1 MCEAKL
7 KDSSSATR
15 HDTAMKPQ
23 ITEIAVP
30 IPTRLFRGQ
39 QRLRIALVGLPNS
52 GKSTLF
58 NAVSATSIHT
68 GELTGTHRAYGECR
82 VQIGLDEA
90 DLIDLPSVHSLHQ
103 LKQDDLVAL
112 QYLLWGDQ
120 RPMVFAHDAEAPPAP
135 FSRPDVIIQVVDATA
150 LDRHLELTMELSM
163 LGTPVV
169 LALNMIDQARS
180 KGLHINTRRLS
191 KLLGMPVVP
200 TVALMGQGIADLFK
214 TAVSAVRNDVCPVP
228 QPASAHIC
236 EVLKPL
242 GAVLNKPEVQTAFRA
257 PLPLL
262 VMEVAANDHYFLD
275 EFRQHFPDLLSEIN
289 ELRQSAEQRLP
300 RPLPEEI
307 HADRHH
313 RAATLFEAVSRL
325 GDPHTGRGW
334 RYWLDELFLHPQ
346 WGLLGS
352 LAVFAAVLFVVF
364 EVSTWIDSMTS
375 AQLVDWINPWHPT
388 STLGVIGR
396 AVADGLIGLI
406 GIVIPYMIPLVML
419 LVALEES
426 GIMQRIAFVVDRWFH
441 HLGLHG
447 GVAVPFLLGLGCNV
461 PALSAAAVSTKGRE
475 RLIAS
480 LLITFVPCSARSAV
494 ILALAGKYLG
504 GLGIFAIFMLTLIVI
519 ALLGQI
525 FRRRYRGDSGPGQVQ
540 EIPPYALPH
549 WRSMLRTTWERT
561 SDILT
566 IVTPLLVGG
575 SVILALLGHFG
586 ADAVINT
593 ALTPITH
600 WWLGLPVV
608 LGVPI
613 LFGILRKELSLLMVY
628 QALGSFD
635 VGHYLDWVQIMTFL
649 IFLTFYFP
657 CVSTFAVMLRTLG
670 KRQAIYS
677 VSLSVSVALLI
688 SGIVRLFLEVAR
700 HVFA

>member
-1 MCEAKL
+1 
-7 KDSSSATR
+7 
-15 HDTAMKPQ
+15 MKAQ
-23 ITEIAVP
+23 VSEISVP
-30 IPTRLFRGQ
+30 IPSRLFRGP

-68 GELTGTHRAYGECR
+68 GELAGTHRAYGECR

-103 LKQDDLVAL
+103 LKHDDRVAL

-120 RPMVFAHDAEAPPAP
+120 RPIISAHDAEAPPAP
-135 FSRPDVIIQVVDATA
+135 FSRPDMIIQVVDATA

-163 LGTPVV
+163 LGLPVV
-169 LALNMIDQARS
+169 IALNMIDQARS
-180 KGLHINTRRLS
+180 KGMHINTRRLS

-200 TVALMGQGIADLFK
+200 TTALMGQGIADLFK
-214 TAVSAVRNDVCPVP
+214 TAVAAMRNDVCPLP
-228 QPASAHIC
+228 QPASPHIC

-242 GAVLNKPEVQTAFRA
+242 ATALKTPAIQTAFHV
-257 PLPLL
+257 PHPLL
-262 VMEVAANDHYFLD
+262 VMQVAANDSYFLD
-275 EFRQHFPDLLSEIN
+275 EIRQHFPDLLPEIDR
-289 ELRQSAEQRLP
+289 LREAAEQHLP
-300 RPLPEEI
+300 RPLAEEI

-352 LAVFAAVLFVVF
+352 LVVFAAVLFVVF
-364 EVSTWIDSMTS
+364 EISTWIDSATS
-375 AQLVDWINPWHPT
+375 ARLVDWISPWHPT
-388 STLGVIGR
+388 TTLGVIGR
-396 AVADGLIGLI
+396 AIADGLIGLI

-461 PALSAAAVSTKGRE
+461 PALSAAAASTRGRE

-504 GLGIFAIFMLTLIVI
+504 GLGIFAIFMLTMIVI
-519 ALLGQI
+519 ALLGQL

-540 EIPPYALPH
+540 EIPPYALPQ

-593 ALTPITH
+593 VLTPISS

-635 VGHYLDWVQIMTFL
+635 VGHYMDWVQIMTFL

-670 KRQAIYS
+670 KRQALFS
-677 VSLSVSVALLI
+677 VSLSIGVALLI
-688 SGIVRLFLEVAR
+688 SGIVRLCLEIAR
-700 HVFA
+700 HLLV

>member
-1 MCEAKL
+1 M
-7 KDSSSATR
+7 R
-15 HDTAMKPQ
+15 HYMVMKPQ
-23 ITEIAVP
+23 VTEINVP
-30 IPTRLFRGQ
+30 IPSRLYRGDK
-39 QRLRIALVGLPNS
+39 RLRIALVGLPNS

-58 NAVSATSIHT
+58 NAVSATSVHT
-68 GELTGTHRAYGECR
+68 GELSGTHSAYGECR
-82 VQIGLDEA
+82 IQVGFDEA
-90 DLIDLPSVHSLHQ
+90 NLIDLPNIHSLHQ
-103 LKQDDLVAL
+103 LKRDDRVTL

-120 RPMVFAHDAEAPPAP
+120 PPVISAHDSETPPVP
-135 FSRPDVIIQVVDATA
+135 FSRPDVIVQVVDATA

-163 LGTPVV
+163 LGLPVV
-169 LALNMIDQARS
+169 IALNMIDQARN
-180 KGLHINTRRLS
+180 KGMHINTRRLS

-200 TVALMGQGIADLFK
+200 TTATMGQGIADLFK
-214 TAVSAVRNDVCPVP
+214 TAVNAVRNDVCPLP
-228 QPASAHIC
+228 QPASPHIC

-242 GAVLNKPEVQTAFRA
+242 GAALNRPEVQTAFHV
-257 PLPLL
+257 PHPLL
-262 VMEVAANDHYFLD
+262 VMQVAANDGYFIGELQ
-275 EFRQHFPDLLSEIN
+275 QHFPALLPEITGIRD
-289 ELRQSAEQRLP
+289 EAQHQLP
-300 RPLPEEI
+300 RPLAEEI
-307 HADRHH
+307 HADRLH
-313 RAATLFEAVSRL
+313 RAATLFEAVSRV
-325 GDPHTGRGW
+325 GDPYTGRGW

-352 LAVFAAVLFVVF
+352 LTVFAAVLFVVF
-364 EVSTWIDSMTS
+364 EVSTWIDAATS
-375 AQLVDWINPWHPT
+375 AKLITWIDPWHPT
-388 STLGVIGR
+388 TTLGVIGR
-396 AVADGLIGLI
+396 AIADGLIGLI
-406 GIVIPYMIPLVML
+406 GIVIPYMIPLVLL

-461 PALSAAAVSTKGRE
+461 PALSAAATTTRGRE

-504 GLGIFAIFMLTLIVI
+504 GLGIFAIFMLTMIVI

-540 EIPPYALPH
+540 EIPPYAVPQ

-575 SVILALLGHFG
+575 SVVLALLGHFG
-586 ADAVINT
+586 ADTAINT
-593 ALTPITH
+593 ALTPISN

-613 LFGILRKELSLLMVY
+613 LFGILRKELSLLMIY

-635 VGHYLDWVQIMTFL
+635 VGHYMDWVQIMTFL

-657 CVSTFAVMLRTLG
+657 CISTFAVMLRTLG
-670 KRQAIYS
+670 KRQAIFS
-677 VSLSVSVALLI
+677 VSLSVAVALLV
-688 SGIVRLFLEVAR
+688 SGVMRLLLEVGR
-700 HVFA
+700 HLLT